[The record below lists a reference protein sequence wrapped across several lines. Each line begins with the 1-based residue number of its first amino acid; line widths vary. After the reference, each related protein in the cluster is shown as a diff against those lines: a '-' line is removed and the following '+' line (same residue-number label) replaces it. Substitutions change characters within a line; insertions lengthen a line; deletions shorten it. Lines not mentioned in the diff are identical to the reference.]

1 MSPDRESPHPPMLA
15 TRQFIARVRVS
26 LFGRC
31 MQVGALHAGITLFS
45 VLTIASLF

>member
-31 MQVGALHAGITLFS
+31 MRVWALHAEIAQIS
-45 VLTIASLF
+45 VLTISSLF